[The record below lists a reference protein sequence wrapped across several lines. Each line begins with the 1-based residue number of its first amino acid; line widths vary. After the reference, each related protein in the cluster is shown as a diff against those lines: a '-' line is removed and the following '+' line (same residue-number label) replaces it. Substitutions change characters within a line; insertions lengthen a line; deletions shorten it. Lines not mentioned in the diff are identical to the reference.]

1 VGGVTYAG
9 RGAFVMNMMSCI
21 SKRNVISIDSAAKA
35 DAIAELA
42 IQLKRTRWVSNAQEV
57 IDRVLE
63 RESLET
69 TGIGRGVAIP
79 HALCTAANKL
89 VCAAGICNKPVD
101 FRSFDGKPV
110 RLVFLIA
117 YPSREAQK
125 YLHFVSLIA
134 RMFSES
140 KYREVMLGAKTPEA
154 LYDAI
159 AESEN
164 ALIEAAAKSAA
175 TARATDTPIAALDDK
190 RVDLLLLTRLQRL
203 LMIKSSRKRP
213 SKELLE
219 EIEQVRSC
227 IEPTVSSH
235 FDKLM
240 ARPGRMAVVAVE
252 GAVCQGCYMKLTAQ
266 FIQSLRESD
275 RVHTCPTCG
284 RFIFDVIGM

>member
-1 VGGVTYAG
+1 MKVT
-9 RGAFVMNMMSCI
+9 SCI
-21 SKRNVISIDSAAKA
+21 STRNVITIEARAKA

-42 IQLKRTRWVSNAQEV
+42 IQLKRTRRVSNTQEI

-79 HALCTAANKL
+79 HALCPTAKKL
-89 VCAAGICNKPVD
+89 VCAAGICNKPID
-101 FRSFDGKPV
+101 FRAFDGEPV
-110 RLVFLIA
+110 HLVFLIV
-117 YPSREAQK
+117 YPSAEAQK

-134 RMFSES
+134 RMFSEGTHR
-140 KYREVMLGAKTPEA
+140 KTMLDARTPEA
-154 LYDAI
+154 LYKAI
-159 AESEN
+159 VRSDN
-164 ALIEAAAKSAA
+164 AFIEAAAKAA
-175 TARATDTPIAALDDK
+175 AAAQATDTPIAALDDK

-213 SKELLE
+213 SKELLD

-227 IEPTVSSH
+227 IEPAVSSH
-235 FDKLM
+235 FDRLM

-252 GAVCQGCYMKLTAQ
+252 GAVCQGCYMKLPDQ
-266 FIQSLRESD
+266 FIQDLRESD